1 MTKGKTSVILKL
13 QIREEKK
20 KMTRAKKEQ
29 FKNNIKLFY
38 LTTIESQGYFS
49 YLDKWI
55 LFNQASRT
63 YGISYR
69 TAQRY
74 FWQLVPR
81 DFIQEYEI

>member
-1 MTKGKTSVILKL
+1 MTKGKTSVILKSSKE
-13 QIREEKK
+13 RKK

-29 FKNNIKLFY
+29 LKNNIKLFY

>member
-1 MTKGKTSVILKL
+1 
-13 QIREEKK
+13 
-20 KMTRAKKEQ
+20 MTRIKKEQ
-29 FKNNIKLFY
+29 FKNNVKLFY

-63 YGISYR
+63 FGISYR

-74 FWQLVPR
+74 FWQLVPKE
-81 DFIQEYEI
+81 FITEYEI

>member
-1 MTKGKTSVILKL
+1 MRRIG
-13 QIREEKK
+13 
-20 KMTRAKKEQ
+20 KEQ
-29 FKNNIKLFY
+29 FKKDIKLFY

-63 YGISYR
+63 FGISYR

-74 FWQLVPR
+74 FWQLVPK
-81 DFIQEYEI
+81 DFIREYEI